1 MFYRQTGGKI
11 YTGDNGERIYLPEYE
26 FFIPPAFIGLAAI
39 AAYATAIWWSF
50 YG

>member
-11 YTGDNGERIYLPEYE
+11 YSGDNGERIYLPDYE
-26 FFIPPAFIGLAAI
+26 FAFPGALIGLALI
-39 AAYATAIWWSF
+39 AVYATAVWWSF